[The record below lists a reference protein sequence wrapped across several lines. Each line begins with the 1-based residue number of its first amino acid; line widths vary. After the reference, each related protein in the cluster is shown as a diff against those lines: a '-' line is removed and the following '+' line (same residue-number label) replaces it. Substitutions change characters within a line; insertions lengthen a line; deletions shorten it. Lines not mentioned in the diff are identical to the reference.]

1 MVGER
6 KGRGRDAE
14 GWDALTSPPLV
25 TPGPPAEA
33 PVLQA
38 VARWTGHC
46 SCRRLHSSRRLR
58 SPAQLRVLRRKV
70 LSSSLKAS
78 WFMGR

>member
-1 MVGER
+1 MAAGL
-6 KGRGRDAE
+6 
-14 GWDALTSPPLV
+14 ALAHHWSCSL
-25 TPGPPAEA
+25 
-33 PVLQA
+33 LQ
-38 VARWTGHC
+38 
-46 SCRRLHSSRRLR
+46 SSRRLR